1 MRSGRSWL
9 RMGGLPAFSG
19 WSIGSLLLSA
29 LMIAPLA
36 TVFLVLFR
44 PPGAAWG
51 HLWRTVLAGYLWNT
65 LWVITGTAVLTAIA
79 GVGTAWLVSFYR
91 FPLRRFLSWG
101 LMLPL
106 AIPTYIAAFAYAGL
120 LDFAGPLQRLLRT
133 WGKAG
138 LAGKLDIMSLPGVV
152 LVVSAVLFPYVYLIT
167 RAAFRSQSLGL
178 VEAARMLGRSDH
190 SIFWKVALP
199 SARPAIAAG
208 LGLVLLETLNEY
220 GAMTYYG
227 VDTFTTGIFRA
238 WFSMGDSDAAQR
250 LATLLMVSALAVV
263 WLEQKGRG
271 RVRYE
276 QPQPNQLVGREL
288 PAPSRYLATLFCLIP
303 FTLGFLVPLSQLV
316 LWTWQTLERGTIGAF
331 LSVTWRTFL
340 LALAAAGLTTFCA
353 LLLGYSI
360 RLQRGSWLVGL
371 SRLSVLGY
379 SIPGVVIAI
388 GVLIPVSQL
397 DRLLSWLV
405 SLWATT
411 PPTLYLTGGLA
422 ALTYAYVV
430 RFLAVAYQPTQAGFQ
445 QLCGHFDEAAR
456 GLGASPAATLFKIDL
471 PLLGH
476 TLGGAGL
483 LVFVDV
489 VKELPLT
496 LILRPFNFD
505 TLATRVFEYA
515 GDERIAQ
522 AAPGAL
528 IIILTSLLPVLLL
541 NRISLRAS

>member
-1 MRSGRSWL
+1 M
-9 RMGGLPAFSG
+9 
-19 WSIGSLLLSA
+19 
-29 LMIAPLA
+29 
-36 TVFLVLFR
+36 
-44 PPGAAWG
+44 
-51 HLWRTVLAGYLWNT
+51 
-65 LWVITGTAVLTAIA
+65 
-79 GVGTAWLVSFYR
+79 SFYQ

-120 LDFAGPLQRLLRT
+120 LDFAGPLQRLLRV

-138 LAGKLDIMSLPGVV
+138 LAGNLDIMSLPGVV
-152 LVVSAVLFPYVYLIT
+152 LVISAVLYPYVYLIT
-167 RAAFRSQSLGL
+167 RAAFRSQSSSLI
-178 VEAARMLGRSDH
+178 EAARMLGRSDR
-190 SIFWKVALP
+190 SVFWKVALP

-208 LGLVLLETLNEY
+208 LSLVLLETLNEY

-238 WFSMGDSDAAQR
+238 WFSMGDSDAARR
-250 LATLLMVSALAVV
+250 LAALLMVSALAVL

-276 QPQPNQLVGREL
+276 QPQSNQLMGRKL
-288 PAPSRYLATLFCLIP
+288 PTSSRCLATLFCLIP
-303 FTLGFLVPLSQLV
+303 FTLGFLVPLSQLL

-331 LSVTWRTFL
+331 LVVTWRTFL
-340 LALAAAGLTTFCA
+340 LALAAAGLTTCCA
-353 LLLGYSI
+353 LLLGYAI
-360 RLQRGSWLVGL
+360 RLQRGSWLTGL
-371 SRLSVLGY
+371 SRLAVLGY

-397 DRLLSWLV
+397 DRLLGWLV
-405 SLWATT
+405 SLWAAT

-422 ALTYAYVV
+422 VLTYAYVV

-471 PLLGH
+471 PLLRH
-476 TLGGAGL
+476 TLAGAGL

-505 TLATRVFEYA
+505 TLATRVFEFA
-515 GDERIAQ
+515 GDERVAQ

-528 IIILTSLLPVLLL
+528 IIILTSLVPVLWL